1 MIGAGAALA
10 SGASMFIRR
19 KFSASNFLKEVRQ
32 HNTNCLVYIG
42 ELCRYLSNT
51 PVKPDDHKNPL
62 KSIVGN
68 GMRPDVW
75 PGFKKRFGIKRISEF
90 YGASEGNVAFANLL
104 NKDCTIGFTTAR
116 VALVKYDIHED
127 EIVKDTQ
134 GRCIEVAAG
143 EPGLLLGHI
152 SEEAVF
158 EGYTDKA
165 ATEKKVLRD
174 AFDEGDAWFNS
185 GDLLREIDVGYTLGY
200 AHYQFVDRVGDTF
213 RWKSENVSTNEVGEL
228 INGYRQVHF
237 SNVYGVDVPNADGRA
252 GMVALNMN
260 EGEENLDIAGF
271 SAFVNDTLPP
281 YARPVFVRVQSN
293 LDVTGTFKMVKGDLK
308 KEGYDLA
315 QVDDPIYVL
324 KPHATA
330 YELLDADFAA
340 AIASGQAGY

>member
-1 MIGAGAALA
+1 
-10 SGASMFIRR
+10 
-19 KFSASNFLKEVRQ
+19 
-32 HNTNCLVYIG
+32 
-42 ELCRYLSNT
+42 
-51 PVKPDDHKNPL
+51 
-62 KSIVGN
+62 
-68 GMRPDVW
+68 
-75 PGFKKRFGIKRISEF
+75 
-90 YGASEGNVAFANLL
+90 
-104 NKDCTIGFTTAR
+104 
-116 VALVKYDIHED
+116 
-127 EIVKDTQ
+127 
-134 GRCIEVAAG
+134 
-143 EPGLLLGHI
+143 
-152 SEEAVF
+152 
-158 EGYTDKA
+158 
-165 ATEKKVLRD
+165 
-174 AFDEGDAWFNS
+174 
-185 GDLLREIDVGYTLGY
+185 LGY

-237 SNVYGVDVPNADGRA
+237 SNVYGVEVPNADGRA

-260 EGEENLDIAGF
+260 EGEENLDIAEF